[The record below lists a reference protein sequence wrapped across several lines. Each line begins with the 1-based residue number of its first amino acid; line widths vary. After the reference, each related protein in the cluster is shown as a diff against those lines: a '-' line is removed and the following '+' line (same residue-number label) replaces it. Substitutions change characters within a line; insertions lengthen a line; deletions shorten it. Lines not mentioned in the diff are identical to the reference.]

1 MYEFNGREL
10 LFVGK
15 HESSVVLNFSIYF
28 STKHTSRFFLYI
40 ILSTVNSISSFCF
53 TKVLEAYQDHPKLS
67 SQQFYDLLITIHQ
80 TLSEAVDAEEKFDEL
95 LKYIDSQQ
103 PQVLIQKKNKTMNQ
117 FYSFFLA

>member
-1 MYEFNGREL
+1 
-10 LFVGK
+10 
-15 HESSVVLNFSIYF
+15 
-28 STKHTSRFFLYI
+28 
-40 ILSTVNSISSFCF
+40 
-53 TKVLEAYQDHPKLS
+53 LS